1 MTKPAFGPLPST
13 FARRISLALAALAV
27 VAALQ
32 GGLAVWAVGLVERHV
47 ERGRVAADIKQ
58 GFTEFWF
65 DKQQLRGWLVQ
76 RHLGAPAADERRDQL
91 LGGMRNTLVRLDG
104 LAVRAVTLDD
114 GPAAR
119 RSQAERRTTLAGLR
133 EGLERLDRAIADPD
147 PPAPGF
153 DAAAATRI
161 ADELLGY
168 AGERAMRALLTDS
181 LAREDA
187 ALEGKRSDTDDALA
201 LLRRLWIGTT
211 GALALAALALAGG
224 FARALRRPLLALV
237 EGAAALRDGRLTHRI
252 ALVGAGE
259 FDAVARGMNAMAEE
273 LAAHRARE
281 FRARQALEEQVALR
295 TAELTAA
302 LAARAEIEARRRR
315 LFADISHELRTPTT
329 AIRGEAQIALRGGIK
344 PVEEY
349 LLSLRRIEDAARQ
362 LGATIDDLLSMA
374 RSDIETLSMRRV
386 RVDLAGVLDEVL
398 SLGSAMARAG
408 GVRFE
413 GDVWPPA
420 LAVSGDAD
428 RLRQLLLVL
437 VDNAVRYS
445 RPEGL
450 VRLTARR
457 IEGDSPSVEVTISDN
472 GIGIERTDLDKVFER
487 GYRAPNASRHR
498 SDGSGLGLSI
508 ARTLAE
514 GHGGGVALASDPAAG
529 TRATVTLPLIRTP
542 DGDAT

>member
-1 MTKPAFGPLPST
+1 MTKPAFGLLPST

-65 DKQQLRGWLVQ
+65 DKQQLHGWLVQ
-76 RHLGAPAADERRDQL
+76 RHLGAPAADERRDAL

-104 LAVRAVTLDD
+104 LAVRAVALDD
-114 GPAAR
+114 GPVAR
-119 RSQAERRTTLAGLR
+119 RSQAERRTALAGLR
-133 EGLERLDRAIADPD
+133 EGLERLDRAVADPD

-153 DAAAATRI
+153 DAAAAMRI

-211 GALALAALALAGG
+211 AALALAALGLAGG

-252 ALVGAGE
+252 ALAGAGE

-329 AIRGEAQIALRGGIK
+329 AIRGEAQIALRGGVK
-344 PVEEY
+344 PVGEY

-398 SLGSAMARAG
+398 SLGSAMARAV
-408 GVRFE
+408 GVRLE
-413 GDVWPPA
+413 GDAWPPA

-437 VDNAVRYS
+437 IDNAVRYS

-457 IEGDSPSVEVTISDN
+457 IEGGSPSVEVSISDN

-487 GYRAPNASRHR
+487 GYRALNASRHR

-508 ARTLAE
+508 ARALAE

-529 TRATVTLPLIRTP
+529 THATVTLPLIRTP